1 MSDDPVLRY
10 HARMREAKE
19 SELRAI
25 KESWTWRLLNR
36 LRNLAYRV
44 SSYEL
49 RAPRAVSRKGARNPQ
64 LATPNSILCLP
75 IIEWDFRFQRPQQL
89 MLQFARHGWRVSWVS
104 ANAKTTTEK
113 APNVFEVPLSE
124 IPSAELIVVQHPKW
138 GALAR
143 RLGGRVIYD
152 CMDHIA
158 GFTTESRSDEER
170 RLMASAD
177 LVVVT
182 SSALERE
189 ARKHAKH
196 VVVVRNGC
204 DYEHFARTPRAG
216 GPRRVIGYYGAISD
230 WFDVPLVAELA
241 KKRPE
246 WDFLLIGSTYGAN
259 ILPLGDL
266 PNVALPG
273 EKPYAELPDW
283 LGVMDVCIIP
293 FKRIPLTEATNPVKV
308 YEMLAA
314 GKPVVSVPI
323 PEVAALAPLVRLAK
337 GAEDFEREIVAAFAD
352 DDVEARRAFAREQTW
367 EKRFEEF
374 RGAAATSGLFNARR
388 ER

>member
-25 KESWTWRLLNR
+25 KGSWTWRLLNR
-36 LRNLAYRV
+36 LRNLKYRFA
-44 SSYEL
+44 
-49 RAPRAVSRKGARNPQ
+49 RGAGAPPAVPQAPGRRGAGGTAGEAP
-64 LATPNSILCLP
+64 APHSILCLP

-89 MLQFARHGWRVSWVS
+89 MLRFAKHGWRVSWVS
-104 ANAKTTTEK
+104 AKARTATEK
-113 APNVFEVPLSE
+113 APNIFEVPLSE

-143 RLGGRVIYD
+143 QLGGRVIYD

-158 GFTTESRSDEER
+158 GFTTESRNDDER
-170 RLMASAD
+170 QLLASAD

-189 ARKHAKH
+189 ARKHAKN

-204 DYEHFARTPRAG
+204 DYEHFAKAPRAG
-216 GPRRVIGYYGAISD
+216 GPRKVIGYYGAISD
-230 WFDVPLVAELA
+230 WFDVPLIAALA

-266 PNVALPG
+266 PNVTLPG
-273 EKPYAELPDW
+273 EKPYEELPEW

-293 FKRIPLTEATNPVKV
+293 FKRNPLTEATNPVKV

-323 PEVAALAPLVRLAK
+323 PEVAALAPLVRLAE
-337 GAEDFEREIVAAFAD
+337 GAEDFERAIIEAFAD
-352 DDVEARRAFAREQTW
+352 DDVDARRAFAREQTW

-374 RGAAATSGLFNARR
+374 WHSLSSRA
-388 ER
+388 